1 MIPVKATKVLQLD
14 DGRETFT
21 EWHESLDFKVQA
33 RVSAFIDRVAAGG
46 GKKNV
51 KPLGDGVY
59 EIKIDVGPGY
69 RVYFGED
76 GRTIILLLVGG
87 DKKTQ
92 SKDIDAAK
100 RYWRQYETK

>member
-1 MIPVKATKVLQLD
+1 MDIIHSLGNGPLSHLSVKI
-14 DGRETFT
+14 
-21 EWHESLDFKVQA
+21 QA

-76 GRTIILLLVGG
+76 ERAIILLLVGG
-87 DKKTQ
+87 DKRTQ
-92 SKDIDAAK
+92 SKDIDTAK
-100 RYWRQYETK
+100 HYWRQYEAK

>member
-1 MIPVKATKVLQLD
+1 MKSTLILQLD
-14 DGRETFT
+14 DGSEPFT
-21 EWHESLDFKVQA
+21 EWHESLELKVQA

-51 KPLGDGVY
+51 RALGDGVF

-76 GRTIILLLVGG
+76 GKKIILLLVGG
-87 DKKTQ
+87 DKGTQ
-92 SKDIDAAK
+92 TKDIATAK
-100 RYWRQYETK
+100 RYWRQYEKK